1 MKIAE
6 YKQMMEYLTR
16 PGFNGGGSVR
26 NKTVLP
32 KKKPEEEVKK
42 RKIKNFEKA
51 KPALE
56 NPKEVKEMIDKPKR
70 GLVNEPGSYSGQR
83 IKTVKSLAEKGM
95 GLLDGVTFA
104 KAKKLVQDAYKLL
117 KSKKVQKETDI
128 PLKGATGSTDDLRY
142 MKKTGRETKVKPGV
156 EYTGDKKFFQLFNDF
171 KDSFFGG
178 QVKSAADNLNIGS
191 ATKDATRTKIKNT
204 FKKYDEPLVSE
215 KVTTTISPSK
225 KTISL
230 QEAKIKV
237 KKGEDYFN
245 NIELP
250 EGVNLN
256 EFYTVD
262 DITNILKLNA
272 KNRFNVSKDL
282 NKFFKKEGLLDK
294 DKIKIGDI
302 AKFKLSSA
310 IKVLNESGKRT
321 TKQKGLGDS
330 SSVGRNKE
338 EKRIDPEYFRLFNAL
353 NQRGTK
359 LQQEAG
365 VYVGGRGSGGPMESR
380 GHAVDL
386 SVAKKYPKLFKN
398 SNANKPSSIV
408 YQDPLVNERIF
419 QSLGF
424 GTKPERDFKIL
435 ESFVG
440 KKVTPQIQSQL
451 NIIKKNFE
459 NNYFNQAQTISNPQR
474 SRQMLIKSAETYAA
488 QQLKNGKKTAAEAR
502 EIIANAKNIDMNYL
516 NTFLKNQ
523 KNRIQKLDID
533 IPKAGQTFKSE
544 NFYADMSVV
553 NPNYVVGKMT
563 TINPKA
569 KTLKDLSSKE
579 MDLYQQNV
587 VNQYEDYLTGF
598 YKGVKDKAGNRM
610 YSNEDII
617 DMTDYLRF
625 GTGGG
630 KGRNAPGML
639 KGMEEPYV
647 PKNPANRKNF
657 AEGDFVTS
665 DDTAFERFLKEGN
678 FKQKAKTAFSEFKN
692 MGRDAI
698 SGSGKYPNF
707 QKALKA
713 AALTYSP
720 TSLTLGFPGLYEG
733 MVPRLLKDPTDLA
746 AQAELSFIPMA
757 TKGIETLFKNKNLQR
772 LLSLGFKPKSIYKRA
787 LPFYAALPAVALQK
801 IYKDRNLPIEQRSYE
816 AGKIDRLLKEKQDY
830 YTKGEMEEVPPP
842 PFSRVTASSPKYD
855 FAGGGIAKL
864 AGKPSGPAP
873 ESGPTPQGLDFLM
886 KRGR

>member
-1 MKIAE
+1 M
-6 YKQMMEYLTR
+6 
-16 PGFNGGGSVR
+16 V
-26 NKTVLP
+26 
-32 KKKPEEEVKK
+32 
-42 RKIKNFEKA
+42 
-51 KPALE
+51 
-56 NPKEVKEMIDKPKR
+56 D
-70 GLVNEPGSYSGQR
+70 EPGSYAGL
-83 IKTVKSLAEKGM
+83 TLATKGI

-117 KSKKVQKETDI
+117 KSKRVQKETDI
-128 PLKGATGSTDDLRY
+128 PLKGATGSTDNLRY
-142 MKKTGRETKVKPGV
+142 MKKTGRETKVKPGM
-156 EYTGDKKFFQLFNDF
+156 EYTGDKTFFQLFNDF

-178 QVKSAADNLNIGS
+178 QVKAAADNLNIGS

-204 FKKYDEPLVSE
+204 FKKYDEVLASSNQGKRGSTVNAPNPKE
-215 KVTTTISPSK
+215 
-225 KTISL
+225 TISL

-282 NKFFKKEGLLDK
+282 NKFFKEEGLLDK

-302 AKFKLSSA
+302 PKFKLSSA

-330 SSVGRNKE
+330 SSVGRTKE

-365 VYVGGRGSGGPMESR
+365 VYVGGKRSGTGPMESR

-488 QQLKNGKKTAAEAR
+488 QQLKNGNKTAAEAR

-523 KNRIQKLDID
+523 K
-533 IPKAGQTFKSE
+533 T
-544 NFYADMSVV
+544 
-553 NPNYVVGKMT
+553 
-563 TINPKA
+563 
-569 KTLKDLSSKE
+569 
-579 MDLYQQNV
+579 
-587 VNQYEDYLTGF
+587 
-598 YKGVKDKAGNRM
+598 
-610 YSNEDII
+610 
-617 DMTDYLRF
+617 
-625 GTGGG
+625 
-630 KGRNAPGML
+630 
-639 KGMEEPYV
+639 
-647 PKNPANRKNF
+647 
-657 AEGDFVTS
+657 
-665 DDTAFERFLKEGN
+665 
-678 FKQKAKTAFSEFKN
+678 EFKN
-692 MGRDAI
+692 
-698 SGSGKYPNF
+698 
-707 QKALKA
+707 
-713 AALTYSP
+713 
-720 TSLTLGFPGLYEG
+720 
-733 MVPRLLKDPTDLA
+733 
-746 AQAELSFIPMA
+746 
-757 TKGIETLFKNKNLQR
+757 
-772 LLSLGFKPKSIYKRA
+772 
-787 LPFYAALPAVALQK
+787 
-801 IYKDRNLPIEQRSYE
+801 
-816 AGKIDRLLKEKQDY
+816 
-830 YTKGEMEEVPPP
+830 
-842 PFSRVTASSPKYD
+842 
-855 FAGGGIAKL
+855 
-864 AGKPSGPAP
+864 
-873 ESGPTPQGLDFLM
+873 
-886 KRGR
+886 